1 MKKIIICLMMT
12 IMSLSMLPVQMNA
25 AVTATEPTTETT
37 VPKPE
42 SAEVKALE
50 LRLNEIKAM
59 DKSKLKASEK
69 KNLRKEVKSIRHRL
83 NDLSNGFYVSAGALI
98 IIVLLLILLL

>member
-1 MKKIIICLMMT
+1 MKKIAVCLMT
-12 IMSLSMLPVQMNA
+12 IWMSLAILPVQLKAINPNM
-25 AVTATEPTTETT
+25 PSTETT
-37 VPKPE
+37 APKPE

-50 LRLNEIKAM
+50 RRLHEIKAM
-59 DKSKLKASEK
+59 DRSKMKAAEK
-69 KNLRKEVKSIRHRL
+69 KKLRKEVKSIKNRL